1 MIILNDEQGSDEWLA
16 SRLGRPSA
24 SMFSKLITAKGK
36 PSTQSAGYINKLAG
50 ERLSGES
57 EAFYTNDHMAR
68 GTELEP
74 EAREAYEFITDSI
87 VLEVGFV
94 LDDSQEFGC
103 SPDGLLGS
111 DGGIEIK
118 CPAATTMMK
127 YYQNDEE
134 LVKAYYQQI
143 QGCMWVTKR
152 DWWDAF
158 AYHPKMKH
166 VLVRVPR
173 DDTFIA
179 KLAVEVEAAV
189 IEIKNQVEKYK

>member
-1 MIILNDEQGSDEWLA
+1 MIILDMEQGSDEWLA
-16 SRLGRPSA
+16 ARLGRPSA
-24 SMFSKLITAKGK
+24 SMFSKLITTKGK
-36 PSTQSAGYINKLAG
+36 PSTQAGGYINKLAG

-57 EAFYTNDHMAR
+57 EAFYSNEHMVR

-74 EAREAYEFITDSI
+74 EAREAYEFISGND
-87 VLEVGFV
+87 VLEVGFIV
-94 LDDSQEFGC
+94 NTDFEYGC
-103 SPDGLLGS
+103 SPDGLIGT

-127 YYQNDEE
+127 YYQDNEE

-173 DDTFIA
+173 DDAFIA

-189 IEIKNQVEKYK
+189 IEIKNQVEQYK